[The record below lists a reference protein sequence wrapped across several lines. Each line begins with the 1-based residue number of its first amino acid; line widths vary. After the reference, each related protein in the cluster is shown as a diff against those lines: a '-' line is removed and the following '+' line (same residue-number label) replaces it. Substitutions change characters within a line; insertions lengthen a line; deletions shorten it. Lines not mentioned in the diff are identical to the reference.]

1 MLSNELVVCFST
13 LSWDFLWLRHQ
24 ELMTRFAQAGHR
36 VLFVEPIGIR
46 MPGWQDRH
54 RVLARLRNR
63 QKAGPRGIRE
73 VRKNLWVVDP
83 IVNPFQQIGFVH
95 ERNVAALS
103 RQLTNAVAQVGGGRP
118 IVWTF
123 VPTPL
128 ARAVIE
134 SLDPKLVVYD
144 CVDALTENPKGVF
157 SSFAESERA
166 LSRRADL
173 VIVTSHELYE
183 RQKGLNEHTYYV
195 PHGVDYELFTRAPER
210 EPSEVAGLKHPRL
223 VFFGGIDERVDL
235 SLLKRLATRH
245 SDWELVLLGV
255 VRTDISEIENLPNVH
270 FFGHIPHDEL
280 PAFLHAMDVFLL
292 PYAKIAYT
300 RYINPAKLFECLAV
314 AKPTVATN
322 LPIFEEM
329 RDVLAVAAS
338 AQEFERLTEAAV
350 REPESEELVAR
361 QREWARTNTWQVRF
375 DEVVHLIEERLRD
388 KRVELTAA

>member
-24 ELMTRFAQAGHR
+24 ELMTRFAQAGNR

-54 RVLARLRNR
+54 RIVARLRNR
-63 QKAGPRGIRE
+63 QKAGARGIRE

-83 IVNPFQQIGFVH
+83 LVNPFQQIGFVH
-95 ERNVAALS
+95 ERNVTALS
-103 RQLTNAVAQVGGGRP
+103 RQLANAVAEVGGGRP

-134 SLDPKLVVYD
+134 TLDPKLVIYD

-157 SSFAESERA
+157 SSFAESERE
-166 LSRRADL
+166 LSRRAEM

-183 RQKGLNEHTYYV
+183 RQRGLNQHTYYV
-195 PHGVDYELFTRAPER
+195 PHGVDYELFTRTPER
-210 EPSEVAGLKHPRL
+210 EPDELAALKHPRL
-223 VFFGGIDERVDL
+223 AFFGGIDERVD
-235 SLLKRLATRH
+235 SNLLKRLAFKH
-245 SDWELVLLGV
+245 PDWEFVLLGV
-255 VRTDISEIENLPNVH
+255 VRTDISELEQLPNVY
-270 FFGHIPHDEL
+270 FFGHIPHDDL
-280 PAFLHAMDVFLL
+280 PAYLHAVDVFLL
-292 PYAKIAYT
+292 PYAKIEYT

-322 LPIFEEM
+322 LPIFDDF

-338 AQEFERLTEAAV
+338 AEEFERLTEAAV
-350 REPESEELVAR
+350 CEPEQVGMVEKR
-361 QREWARTNTWQVRF
+361 RERARTNTWAVRF
-375 DEVVHLIEERLRD
+375 DEAVQLIEERLND
-388 KRVELTAA
+388 KAAAGVTA